1 MPKTK
6 VIINGNDYSEL
17 VSDLTTSIE
26 FDKDFLIG
34 NAPSMELTLKANNKN
49 GEFNDLLDSPFIL
62 QREDG
67 TKLGTFFVVK
77 KPERMT
83 KELSLTLYDSMYKA
97 NVEFDYGVIV
107 TFDENPT
114 VTIKDLLDVMAERLE
129 VSIDYSLMNSYAL
142 DRIVG
147 SYDSTE
153 MIRSHLCWI
162 GELGVGNFFADVD
175 GNYVFKPLSKNK
187 IHDLP
192 PDDVEQ
198 FETIEDYLISGVMFT
213 NEIVTII
220 SGNEDN
226 NIYRI
231 DANNLYIDAQDDLD
245 NIYSLLGGLTF
256 VSSNALK
263 CAHIE
268 GLQLG
273 EIINVADE
281 FNIMPLSIK
290 QTYLNATYD
299 IQEIS
304 GEISTKNKEKV
315 SDASNI
321 SKRIRRVQANID
333 QVNNQITF
341 LVQDIGD
348 TYASKTDLK
357 ITAEG
362 ISGEIQKTK
371 TDIDGDI
378 RKITD
383 RVVSLEDGTT
393 GFGRTYVT
401 QEQYEDDMGNLVT
414 TGRLTKYFR
423 YDPDYEEYENKTG
436 ALLIG
441 YKDDNNPTLVEAK
454 VSPVGFALLENNTKM
469 LWIEKSQTYLRNATI
484 EGALQI
490 GMNNGLKLLDED
502 QNGWSFTI

>member
-34 NAPSMELTLKANNKN
+34 NAPSKELTMKVINKN
-49 GEFNDLLDSPFIL
+49 GEFNGSLDSPFVL
-62 QREDG
+62 RREDG
-67 TKLGTFFVVK
+67 TKLGTFYVVK

-83 KELSLTLYDSMYKA
+83 KEISLTLYDSMYKA
-97 NVEFDYGVIV
+97 NVEYVSSL
-107 TFDENPT
+107 EYPT
-114 VTIKDLLDVMAERLE
+114 TIKDILDDMSSILDI
-129 VSIDYSLMNSYAL
+129 SIDYTEMNDYAL
-142 DRIVG
+142 NRVVN

-162 GELGVGNFFADVD
+162 GELGAGNFFADVD

-198 FETIEDYLISGVMFT
+198 FETIEDYLISGVMFD
-213 NEIVTII
+213 NGIVTII

-231 DANNLYIDAQDDLD
+231 DANNLYIDVQDDLD
-245 NIYSLLGGLTF
+245 NIYTLLSGLTF
-256 VSSNALK
+256 RSSNALK
-263 CAHIE
+263 CANIE
-268 GLQLG
+268 SLQLG
-273 EIINVADE
+273 EIVNVADE

-299 IQEIS
+299 IQEIG
-304 GEISTKNKEKV
+304 GEISTKNEEKK
-315 SDASNI
+315 SDPSNI

-333 QVNNQITF
+333 QVNNSIN
-341 LVQDIGD
+341 LMAQDMSEN
-348 TYASKTDLK
+348 YASKTDMQL
-357 ITAEG
+357 TANG
-362 ISGEIQKTK
+362 INTTISDMKTELEGEIKK
-371 TDIDGDI
+371 V
-378 RKITD
+378 TD
-383 RVVSLEDGTT
+383 RQAEYEQGTA
-393 GFGRTYVT
+393 GFGATFVT
-401 QEQYEDDMGNLVT
+401 QTQYEDDMNNLVT

-423 YDPDYEEYENKTG
+423 YDAEYEEYGEKTG

-441 YKDDNNPTLVEAK
+441 YKDDNNPTLIEAK

-469 LWIEKSQTYLRNATI
+469 LWIEKSQTYLRNATV

-490 GMNNGLKLLDED
+490 GMDNGLKLLDEGE
-502 QNGWSFTI
+502 NGWSFTI

>member
-6 VIINGNDYSEL
+6 LIINGNDYSEL

-83 KELSLTLYDSMYKA
+83 KELSLTLYDSMYKS
-97 NVEFDYGVIV
+97 NVEYVSSL
-107 TFDENPT
+107 EYPT
-114 VTIKDLLDVMAERLE
+114 TISAILDDMSTILGIE
-129 VSIDYSLMNSYAL
+129 IDYTEMSAYAL
-142 DRIVG
+142 NRVVN

-162 GELGVGNFFADVD
+162 GELGAGNFFADVD
-175 GNYVFKPLSKNK
+175 GNYVFKLLSKNK

-198 FETIEDYLISGVMFT
+198 FETIEDYLISGVMFD
-213 NEIVTII
+213 NGIVTII

-304 GEISTKNKEKV
+304 GEISTKNEEKV

-333 QVNNQITF
+333 QVNNSIN
-341 LVQDIGD
+341 LMAQDMSEN
-348 TYASKTDLK
+348 YASKTDMQL
-357 ITAEG
+357 TANG
-362 ISGEIQKTK
+362 INTTISDMKTELEGEIKK
-371 TDIDGDI
+371 V
-378 RKITD
+378 TD
-383 RVVSLEDGTT
+383 RQAEYEQGTA
-393 GFGRTYVT
+393 GFGATFVT
-401 QEQYEDDMGNLVT
+401 QTQYEDDMNNLVT

-423 YDPDYEEYENKTG
+423 YDAEYEEYGEKTG

-441 YKDDNNPTLVEAK
+441 YKDDNNPTLIEAK

-469 LWIEKSQTYLRNATI
+469 LWIEKSQTYLRNATV

-490 GMNNGLKLLDED
+490 GMDNGLKLLDEGE
-502 QNGWSFTI
+502 NGWSFTI